1 MAVKRMSG
9 RMVHLGQLHSG
20 GGGREN
26 GGQAGP
32 TQLPPDQAPC
42 QSPMQSL
49 AKMGSKVIVVC
60 SRLRVLSL
68 PRLTCIQYHS
78 RTTREVRCRSR
89 RCSITSSPSPR
100 SSSLVPF
107 SHRTSLCRWVR
118 LKHLCLFNLRFLTIE
133 VLGGDYSPLAMAQ
146 ASVLK
151 NTLTFDICQMPF
163 NEKLSLTSEC
173 KDGYSDVVLDC
184 NLHPALILTDIRRI
198 GKMLWWVVYWEIFQR
213 RKLCQTYSEN

>member
-26 GGQAGP
+26 GGQAAP

-49 AKMGSKVIVVC
+49 ASLTTKMGSKVIVVC

-78 RTTREVRCRSR
+78 RTTREVRCKSR

-118 LKHLCLFNLRFLTIE
+118 LKPFCLFNLRFLTIE
-133 VLGGDYSPLAMAQ
+133 VLGGDFSPLAMAQ

-173 KDGYSDVVLDC
+173 KDGYSDIVLDC

-198 GKMLWWVVYWEIFQR
+198 GKML
-213 RKLCQTYSEN
+213 